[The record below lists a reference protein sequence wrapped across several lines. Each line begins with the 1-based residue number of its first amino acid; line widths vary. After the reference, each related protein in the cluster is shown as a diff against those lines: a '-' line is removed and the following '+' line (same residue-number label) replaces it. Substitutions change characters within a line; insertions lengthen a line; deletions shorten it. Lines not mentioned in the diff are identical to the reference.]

1 MGNFFQRQ
9 CRKKHIPIWRKCNG
23 GGGMSFSFPSLL
35 FHEGRTYGQPEVV
48 PISLPQVATGL
59 RSRLPGSFR
68 RRGFQPDLLMPQEA
82 LFAREAHSMQ
92 AAMRRAL
99 LRRGSSGNAAF
110 SKTESNVAGNLCRM
124 CRKGE
129 SRHGDFSLF
138 HPYYKDSG
146 LYSFTQYLQIGIFRF
161 FLYGR
166 QRHGI

>member
-1 MGNFFQRQ
+1 
-9 CRKKHIPIWRKCNG
+9 
-23 GGGMSFSFPSLL
+23 MSFSFPSLL

-59 RSRLPGSFR
+59 RLRLPGSFR

-99 LRRGSSGNAAF
+99 LRRGRSGNTAF

-129 SRHGDFSLF
+129 SRHGDFSL
-138 HPYYKDSG
+138 HNQNSRTK
-146 LYSFTQYLQIGIFRF
+146 
-161 FLYGR
+161 
-166 QRHGI
+166 

>member
-82 LFAREAHSMQ
+82 LFARG
-92 AAMRRAL
+92 R
-99 LRRGSSGNAAF
+99 SGNTAF

-129 SRHGDFSLF
+129 SRHGDFSL
-138 HPYYKDSG
+138 HNQNSRTK
-146 LYSFTQYLQIGIFRF
+146 
-161 FLYGR
+161 
-166 QRHGI
+166 

>member
-1 MGNFFQRQ
+1 MAD
-9 CRKKHIPIWRKCNG
+9 
-23 GGGMSFSFPSLL
+23 GMSFSFPSLL

-99 LRRGSSGNAAF
+99 LRRGRSGNAAF
-110 SKTESNVAGNLCRM
+110 SKTRKQC
-124 CRKGE
+124 CRKSIPDVQKG
-129 SRHGDFSLF
+129 
-138 HPYYKDSG
+138 
-146 LYSFTQYLQIGIFRF
+146 GIQTWRF
-161 FLYGR
+161 FIT
-166 QRHGI
+166 QSK